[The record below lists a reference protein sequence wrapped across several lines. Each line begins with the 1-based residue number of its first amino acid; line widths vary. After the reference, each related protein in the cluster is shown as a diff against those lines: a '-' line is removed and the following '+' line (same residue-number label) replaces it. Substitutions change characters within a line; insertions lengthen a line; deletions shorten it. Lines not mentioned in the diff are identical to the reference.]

1 MSHISMFA
9 WIGGISLKVCRLCL
23 LSHLSV
29 LFISLTM
36 SNEDIKREIIE
47 ALKNGTLQPTTIVL
61 GDNVQH
67 QHKIEKVEAGGIGIQ
82 IVEAP
87 SSALTRPQEGDYNA
101 VREYI
106 ELRKEQDPVF
116 KEYCKCHNRKQIC
129 ERLSDEFG
137 WLVDAHHLG
146 VNLNRNR

>member
-1 MSHISMFA
+1 MSHKPCMGV
-9 WIGGISLKVCRLCL
+9 WGMLYVCRHSL
-23 LSHLSV
+23 LLHMLIH
-29 LFISLTM
+29 FYTTTM

-67 QHKIEKVEAGGIGIQ
+67 QKKKKKVEAGGIGIQ

-87 SSALTRPQEGDYNA
+87 SATLARPQEGDYNA

>member
-1 MSHISMFA
+1 MNLVWVCGACSMFA
-9 WIGGISLKVCRLCL
+9 DTVYCSTCSYI
-23 LSHLSV
+23 
-29 LFISLTM
+29 FYTTTM

-106 ELRKEQDPVF
+106 ELRKEKDSVF
-116 KEYCKCHNRKQIC
+116 KEYCKRHNRKQIC

>member
-1 MSHISMFA
+1 MN
-9 WIGGISLKVCRLCL
+9 
-23 LSHLSV
+23 
-29 LFISLTM
+29 
-36 SNEDIKREIIE
+36 NEDIKREIVE

-87 SSALTRPQEGDYNA
+87 AATLARPKEGDYNA

-116 KEYCKCHNRKQIC
+116 REYCKNHTRKQIC

-137 WLVDAHHLG
+137 WLVDSHNLG
-146 VNLNRNR
+146 VNIARNR

>member
-1 MSHISMFA
+1 MSHKPCMGV
-9 WIGGISLKVCRLCL
+9 WGMLYVCRHSL
-23 LSHLSV
+23 LLHMLIH
-29 LFISLTM
+29 FYTTTM

-67 QHKIEKVEAGGIGIQ
+67 QQKIEKVEAGGIGIQ

-87 SSALTRPQEGDYNA
+87 SATLARPQEGDYNA

>member
-1 MSHISMFA
+1 
-9 WIGGISLKVCRLCL
+9 
-23 LSHLSV
+23 
-29 LFISLTM
+29 M

-87 SSALTRPQEGDYNA
+87 SATLARPQEGDYNA

-106 ELRKEQDPVF
+106 ELRKEKDPVF